1 MYKIYDSV
9 NKYLYA
15 QGATER
21 ELIDNWNKNAKNNF
35 SWILEN
41 YQDANFYNQVIVKCY
56 RIENIKKICRIVND
70 VEINC
75 LALYRGNKLIDF
87 DEVLDEI

>member
-1 MYKIYDSV
+1 MYKIYDNV
-9 NKYLYA
+9 NQYLYA
-15 QGATER
+15 KGTNIEQ
-21 ELIDNWNKNAKNNF
+21 LISNWNLNAKNNF

>member
-15 QGATER
+15 QGATKR

-41 YQDANFYNQVIVKCY
+41 YQDANFYNQVVKKCY
-56 RIENIKKICRIVND
+56 RIENIKSICRIVNN
-70 VEINC
+70 VEVND
-75 LALYRGNKLIDF
+75 LQLYQNE
-87 DEVLDEI
+87 EVLDEI

>member
-1 MYKIYDSV
+1 MFRIYDKINNYEYVKGNS
-9 NKYLYA
+9 L
-15 QGATER
+15 Q
-21 ELIDNWNKNAKNNF
+21 ELIDNWNKNAKSNF
-35 SWILEN
+35 YWILEN
-41 YQDANFYNQVIVKCY
+41 YQDKNFYNQVIVKCY

-75 LALYRGNKLIDF
+75 LALYRGNKLINF